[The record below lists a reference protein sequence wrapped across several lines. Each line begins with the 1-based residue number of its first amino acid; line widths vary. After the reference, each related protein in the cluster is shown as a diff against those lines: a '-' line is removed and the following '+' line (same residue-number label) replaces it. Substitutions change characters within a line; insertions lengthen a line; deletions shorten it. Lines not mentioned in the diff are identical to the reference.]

1 VCSNEQKGFLDNQ
14 KNLAEDKWNFEE
26 FFQWGKWNLKNLVEI
41 TDNGLQ
47 NMGFDIQ
54 YGISVF
60 HQGSLIWVVGFEQ
73 SSQQLLYYMKSI
85 NAPSWGIW

>member
-1 VCSNEQKGFLDNQ
+1 
-14 KNLAEDKWNFEE
+14 
-26 FFQWGKWNLKNLVEI
+26 VEI

-85 NAPSWGIW
+85 NAPS